1 MLVGSPRSPIV
12 CRGGNM
18 PRFVITA
25 TVSCPRIVAS
35 QIPRKLALELE
46 KPRYRRWGVV
56 LETCDMEEVKEWPTQ
71 KK

>member
-1 MLVGSPRSPIV
+1 MA
-12 CRGGNM
+12 
-18 PRFVITA
+18 RFVITA

-56 LETCDMEEVKEWPTQ
+56 LETCDMEEVKEWSTQ